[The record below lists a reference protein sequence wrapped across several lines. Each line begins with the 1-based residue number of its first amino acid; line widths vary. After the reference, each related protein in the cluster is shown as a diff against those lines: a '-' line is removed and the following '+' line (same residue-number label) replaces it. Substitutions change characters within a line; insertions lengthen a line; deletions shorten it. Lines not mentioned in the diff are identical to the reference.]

1 MRPAKVKT
9 QFNRHTGNGTPAP
22 AKRKTPFSVDKVT
35 EAFGNIPG
43 AVRLVWDASRW
54 ATIIMAAITIV
65 TALLPASQAYVGKL
79 IVDSV
84 VNSLKVGVAAEAAL
98 RLALPFLLAE
108 FGLLLLGTLLGQAR
122 TLAEHILHART
133 NLYINTLIIRKA
145 LVLDLSY
152 FENAEYYDKLQN
164 ARREADWRSLRIV
177 QGLFTLIQSVI
188 TILSFALL
196 LIQFNVW
203 LTFLLFGATIPAFI
217 AQSRYSRLTFR
228 ILTWRAPE
236 ARQMMYIEQLLTV
249 DESAKE
255 VKLFGLGEP
264 LLRKYQELLQKAIKE
279 DEEIAVKRSVAS
291 VGWGLIATLT
301 YYGAY
306 AWIIFRTA
314 AGAITLGDMTMYL
327 SIFRQSQQTFRGIL
341 DGVNSLYENGLFV
354 SNLFAFLDLEPQM
367 SATLKPVPMPEHIQG
382 GIEFRNVSFRYPG
395 RDDWALRHVNLTI
408 APGEKLAL
416 VGANGAGKTTLI
428 KLLTRLYDPTEG
440 AILLDDI
447 DLREYD
453 LNDLRQKIGVI
464 FQDFV
469 RYQATARENI
479 GYGQI
484 ELMDD
489 EARVLD
495 SAERAGA
502 APLLEGLPEGYDTML
517 GRWFEGGHQLSGGE
531 WQKVAL
537 GRAFM
542 RDSEVL
548 ILDEPTSALDAENE
562 ALVFQRFR
570 QLTTGKTAVFI
581 SHRFSTVRMADRI
594 AVIQDGAVSELGNH
608 EELLALGGTY
618 ARLFNLQAAGYR

>member
-1 MRPAKVKT
+1 MKPAKVKN
-9 QFNRHTGNGTPAP
+9 QFTRNTGNGTAPP
-22 AKRKTPFSVDKVT
+22 AKQKPSLSLDKVT

-43 AVRLVWDASRW
+43 AVRLVWDASAW
-54 ATIIMAAITIV
+54 ATLVMAAITLV
-65 TALLPASQAYVGKL
+65 SALLPASQAYVGKL

-84 VNSLKVGVAAEAAL
+84 VNSLNVGAPAEVAL
-98 RLALPFLLAE
+98 RLTLPFLLAE
-108 FGLLLLGTLLGQAR
+108 FGLLLLGTLLSQAR
-122 TLAEHILHART
+122 SLAEHILHART

-145 LVLDLSY
+145 LVLDLTY

-177 QGLFTLIQSVI
+177 QGLFTLTQSII
-188 TILSFALL
+188 TILSFAFLL
-196 LIQFNVW
+196 LQFNPW
-203 LTFLLFGATIPAFI
+203 LTLLLFGATIPAFI
-217 AQSRYSRLTFR
+217 AQSRYSRLSFR

-236 ARQMMYIEQLLTV
+236 ARQMMYIEHLLTV

-264 LLRKYQELLQKAIKE
+264 LLRKYQALLQKAIKE
-279 DEEIAVKRSVAS
+279 DQDIAVRRSLAS
-291 VGWGLIATLT
+291 VGWGLVATLT
-301 YYGAY
+301 YYAAY

-341 DGVNSLYENGLFV
+341 DGINGLYENGLFV

-367 SATLKPVPMPEHIQG
+367 PATQQPAPMPERIQG
-382 GIEFRNVSFRYPG
+382 GIEFRHVSFRYPG
-395 RDDWALRHVNLTI
+395 RDDYALRDVNLTI

-440 AILLDDI
+440 AILLDGI

-484 ELMDD
+484 DHMGD
-489 EARVLD
+489 EERVLD

-502 APLLEGLPEGYDTML
+502 ASLLEGLPEGYNTML

-562 ALVFQRFR
+562 ALVFQRFGA
-570 QLTTGKTAVFI
+570 LTTGKTAVFI

-594 AVIQDGAVSELGNH
+594 AVIQDGGIRELGSH